1 MKKEVRMKKAII
13 KQYLGSFVPIVKTV
27 QDKPATSNKQPA
39 ASNQQQATSNQQPAT
54 IFYLLILTLLFSGCE
69 KVIDVDLN
77 DADPHFVI
85 EGNLS
90 NNLNAAEVRISMTS
104 SYFDTLPSEK
114 VSGAV
119 VTVESDLDDKYIFNE
134 TENGIYKTKTV
145 WYREGST
152 YKLLVESNGEIYEAT
167 SKLNPP
173 VNIDSVKFYYENSPF
188 FESGYYIN
196 VYLFDPPG
204 IKNFYRIKYLKN
216 GEPQNSIEDL
226 ILFNDRYVDGNPIE
240 VNLFN
245 QPFELNDTITL
256 HLISLDEGPYEY
268 LRTFQEMVNS
278 NPGSAAPANPNSNLS
293 NEALGYFSAWSS
305 VKKTVI
311 IKMEE

>member
-1 MKKEVRMKKAII
+1 MTGVQTCA
-13 KQYLGSFVPIVKTV
+13 LPI
-27 QDKPATSNKQPA
+27 S
-39 ASNQQQATSNQQPAT
+39 
-54 IFYLLILTLLFSGCE
+54 
-69 KVIDVDLN
+69 
-77 DADPHFVI
+77 
-85 EGNLS
+85 
-90 NNLNAAEVRISMTS
+90 
-104 SYFDTLPSEK
+104 
-114 VSGAV
+114 
-119 VTVESDLDDKYIFNE
+119 
-134 TENGIYKTKTV
+134 
-145 WYREGST
+145 
-152 YKLLVESNGEIYEAT
+152 